1 MTHPDLGDPIANEL
15 VSLRVAALPPPR
27 VDVDPRF
34 VEVDVTCR
42 IVVTN
47 GPKPRTWTTWVARFA
62 WRRDAHGG
70 AAAEA
75 STPEEALSKLAS
87 RMRSTR
93 APWQEDGRAVEVLVR
108 IEGDVDTRTRRA
120 TGCGATVG
128 EAIDAALEALRG
140 GTPA

>member
-1 MTHPDLGDPIANEL
+1 MVRQSDLY
-15 VSLRVAALPPPR
+15 SLTAPRFEVLPPPR

-42 IVVTN
+42 VEVTN
-47 GPKPRTWTTWVARFA
+47 GPKPRTWETWTARIT
-62 WRRDAHGG
+62 WRRGAHGG
-70 AAAEA
+70 LASAAPTAAEA
-75 STPEEALSKLAS
+75 LADLAL
-87 RMRSTR
+87 RTRTTR
-93 APWQEDGRAVEVLVR
+93 APWQEDGRAVDVLVR
-108 IEGDVDTRTRRA
+108 IDGDVDTRARRA